1 MTTPGWGDKAV
12 LMARGGD
19 TIEKIRK
26 ELKVDY
32 WEVWEHVRNVQGTEW
47 SSWQGAK
54 WIVTNR
60 LNRLVKEEDQ
70 AERQKLKDQADECV
84 NYLFSA
90 AKSLSRKV
98 ERARKTLDS

>member
-1 MTTPGWGDKAV
+1 MTNPAWGEKAV
-12 LMARGGD
+12 QMARGGD

-26 ELKVDY
+26 ELQVDY

-54 WIVTNR
+54 WIVSNR
-60 LNRLVKEEDQ
+60 LNRLVKERNQ
-70 AERQKLKDQADECV
+70 AERQKLRDQADECV
-84 NYLFSA
+84 NYLYDA

-98 ERARKTLDS
+98 DRARKTLDA